1 MARLHVH
8 SQQQPYVG
16 RHVGVIGVRR
26 APRLGR
32 VAAQLRALLRAVE
45 RLFTRAVDVGG
56 FTRRSE
62 NVGKL
67 RTIERSE
74 GMQPVARVAAPPVRH
89 VRPRV
94 ELGEFPDG
102 YDRNHYPTLTFVQE
116 KVVIAYRSGVL
127 PADQRVKLLAIP
139 EQDIYR

>member
-94 ELGEFPDG
+94 ELG
-102 YDRNHYPTLTFVQE
+102 
-116 KVVIAYRSGVL
+116 
-127 PADQRVKLLAIP
+127 
-139 EQDIYR
+139 